1 MNTPIIQ
8 NDPIL
13 TNKIKLE
20 QVSKGFEYQ
29 NTYLPVLSDIDFRVE
44 EGEFVTLIG
53 PSGCGKST
61 LLNIIAGLDHP
72 QSGNLYLNG
81 KQDSN
86 PLGKVAYMQQKDL
99 LLPWRTVLD
108 NTIIGVE
115 IQGVS
120 RIRARAKAMELMEGF
135 GLKGFENEYPS
146 SLSGGMRQRAAF
158 LRTVMTETEIILL
171 DEPFG
176 ALDALT
182 RTQMQEWL
190 INLWTSFH
198 KTVVLVTHDI
208 EEALFL
214 SDRIY
219 VLSKRPGTVT
229 MVLDVNITRPRSYQ
243 TVMTE
248 TFIKLKNQL
257 LTSIRFGEDI
267 K

>member
-1 MNTPIIQ
+1 MNATSILNKP
-8 NDPIL
+8 NL
-13 TNKIKLE
+13 TNKIKLD
-20 QVSKGFEYQ
+20 QVSKGFEFQ
-29 NTYLPVLSDIDFRVE
+29 NTYLPVLKDIDFHVN
-44 EGEFVTLIG
+44 EGEFVTVIG

-61 LLNIIAGLDHP
+61 ILNIIAGLEHP
-72 QSGNLYLNG
+72 GAGNLYLNG

-108 NTIIGVE
+108 NTILGVE

-120 RIRARAKAMELMEGF
+120 LANARAKAMQLMDGF

-158 LRTVMTETEIILL
+158 LRTVMSETEIILL

-182 RTQMQEWL
+182 RTHMQEWL
-190 INLWTSFH
+190 IDLWTSFH
-198 KTVVLVTHDI
+198 RTIVLVTHDI

-219 VLSKRPGTVT
+219 VLSKRPGVVT
-229 MVLDVNITRPRSYQ
+229 AVLDVNIARPRSYQ

-248 TFIKLKNQL
+248 AFMELKNQL
-257 LTSIRFGEDI
+257 LTSIRFEEDI